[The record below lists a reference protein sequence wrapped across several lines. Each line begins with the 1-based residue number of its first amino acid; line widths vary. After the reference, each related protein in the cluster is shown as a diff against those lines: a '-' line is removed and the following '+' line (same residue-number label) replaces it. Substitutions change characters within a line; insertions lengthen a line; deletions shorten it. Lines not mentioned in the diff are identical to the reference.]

1 MVVAGEFAVRV
12 VVIDTG
18 TQTATVACQG
28 ALLIDYTMLS
38 TLQITIYELDM
49 MLKNGLLDFYGIQE
63 QHKSQLLRGH
73 CKGN

>member
-1 MVVAGEFAVRV
+1 MVVTGEFAVRV

-49 MLKNGLLDFYGIQE
+49 MLNQRFVGFLWHSGAT
-63 QHKSQLLRGH
+63 
-73 CKGN
+73 